1 MDRYAMWMAY
11 RVRSEDC
18 EIVGVDGVLARIWIG
33 SRIVSL
39 RMYIVLRT

>member
-1 MDRYAMWMAY
+1 MDRNALWMAY
-11 RVRSEDC
+11 RVRSEDW
-18 EIVGVDGVLARIWIG
+18 EIDGVERVMDGIWIG